1 MTDAATTLALAPDD
15 AVHQTVELGQ
25 ALIRA
30 VYGYDI
36 SAAMALDALLL
47 SYVSLVSVHP
57 QLAEQAQRSLISAA
71 RSLVTGATAPPT
83 PPAAPCCSEPPHPQ
97 GDHQ

>member
-57 QLAEQAQRSLISAA
+57 QLAEPAQRSLISAA
-71 RSLVTGATAPPT
+71 RSLVTGGDSATNAPGS
-83 PPAAPCCSEPPHPQ
+83 ALLQ
-97 GDHQ
+97 

>member
-1 MTDAATTLALAPDD
+1 MTDAATAPALAPDD

-57 QLAEQAQRSLISAA
+57 QLAEPAQRSLISAA
-71 RSLVTGATAPPT
+71 RSLVMGGDNATHAPGS
-83 PPAAPCCSEPPHPQ
+83 ALLQ
-97 GDHQ
+97 

>member
-1 MTDAATTLALAPDD
+1 MIVTTPALAPDD

-57 QLAEQAQRSLISAA
+57 QLAEPAQRSLISAA
-71 RSLVTGATAPPT
+71 RSLVTGGDSATHAPGS
-83 PPAAPCCSEPPHPQ
+83 ALLQ
-97 GDHQ
+97 

>member
-1 MTDAATTLALAPDD
+1 MTDAATAPALAPDD

-47 SYVSLVSVHP
+47 DPEVVQSTAGVLFKQREDVAALSGELITEA
-57 QLAEQAQRSLISAA
+57 LAPEAA
-71 RSLVTGATAPPT
+71 
-83 PPAAPCCSEPPHPQ
+83 
-97 GDHQ
+97 